1 MYSAIEQYDDR
12 DFTEEIVWKE
22 MTYTAKTFSNIKYN
36 QKLVDKYSCTWQA
49 ACGVISDVTG
59 YALPLSFR
67 KEVWNKQLE
76 SGAVEWKWDYISNWM
91 KQAVK
96 LFNEENP
103 ELPYTLK
110 YYRITN
116 IKNSK
121 QLLAILNHSSI
132 QTGYTGALKADA
144 QDNWIIDNNDNVDWF
159 GHAIRIVKATLE
171 DNKLEIKYC
180 DNYEG
185 VNEYMIITIPD
196 FKNNKDFFKW
206 GYYIKKINK

>member
-1 MYSAIEQYDDR
+1 MNSAIEKYDSR
-12 DFTEEIVWKE
+12 DYIEEIAGKE

-36 QKLVDKYSCTWQA
+36 QLLVDKYSCTGQA

-67 KEVWNKQLE
+67 QKVWERQIE
-76 SGAVEWKWDYISNWM
+76 TWAVEWRGDYLQNWM

-110 YYRITN
+110 YYRISDL
-116 IKNSK
+116 KNSK

-144 QDNWIIDNNDNVDWF
+144 QDNWIIDNNDNKDWY
-159 GHAIRIVKATLE
+159 GHSIRFVKATLE
-171 DNKLEIKYC
+171 NNKLEIKYC

-185 VNEYMIITIPD
+185 VNEYMIITVPD

-206 GYYIKKINK
+206 GYYIKKVAK